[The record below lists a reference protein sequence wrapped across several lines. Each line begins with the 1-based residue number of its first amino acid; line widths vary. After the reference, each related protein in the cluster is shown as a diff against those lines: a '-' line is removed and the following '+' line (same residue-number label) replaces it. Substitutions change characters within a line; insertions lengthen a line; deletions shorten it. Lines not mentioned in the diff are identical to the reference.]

1 MVFAFFKR
9 LFGGGDKAAPAP
21 AVAPER
27 TAAKVPPAATSA
39 PVSASREAPRA
50 EPGVVV
56 QRDEMIDARARI
68 AGYRFSVQRLSGGA
82 PLSPQAVVTALG
94 NDNLQGVVQ
103 RRQAVIALAPGDWF
117 DADFAQFIGPNSAFF
132 IAMPPATERE
142 RWTRAV
148 SAIKAAGGRVAVD
161 GAALDACPVAP
172 DVLLLDFTAYPLEA
186 FERVV
191 KHALATHP
199 GLAIAV
205 DGVASWDEQRLCH
218 SQGVRHALGGFVAT
232 PDTQVQGER
241 LNQSRMVLVEMLN
254 LLRRDGTPAEIAAVA
269 KRDPGVAV
277 KILGMAN
284 SPMSGLTAPVASV
297 ERAMM
302 VLGRESLYRWLSLAM
317 FRAGAADSRDE
328 TLLELALF
336 RGRFI
341 ELMATGNRSKAECD
355 ELFLVGL
362 LSLVDNLLGLP
373 MAEVVGK
380 MHLPQAVADVLLGNG
395 GPYSRWLLLALA
407 VERGKIERAAELIA
421 TLSLDADRLEECVT
435 AARAWAEEALQNS

>member
-1 MVFAFFKR
+1 MLLGLIKR
-9 LFGGGDKAAPAP
+9 LVGGSRKAETEAEAETIPL
-21 AVAPER
+21 R
-27 TAAKVPPAATSA
+27 AAAAFRPVCVPSEP
-39 PVSASREAPRA
+39 PRA

-56 QRDEMIDARARI
+56 QRDEMIDARSRI
-68 AGYRFSVQRLSGGA
+68 AGYRFAVRRLGGGS
-82 PLSPQAVVTALG
+82 PLSPQTIVTALG
-94 NDNLQGVVQ
+94 NDNLHGVLQ
-103 RRQAVIALAPGDWF
+103 RRQAMISLAPGDWF
-117 DADFAQFIGPNSAFF
+117 GADFARFSGPNSAFF
-132 IAMPPATERE
+132 IATPPAVERE
-142 RWTRAV
+142 RWAQAV
-148 SAIKAAGGRVAVD
+148 SAIKTAGGRVAVD
-161 GAALDACPVAP
+161 GDALDACPVAP

-186 FERVV
+186 FERAV
-191 KHALATHP
+191 KNALARHP

-205 DGVASWDEQRLCH
+205 DGVGSWDEQRLCH
-218 SQGVRHALGGFVAT
+218 ALGVRHALGGFVAT
-232 PDTQVQGER
+232 PDAQVQGER
-241 LNQSRMVLVEMLN
+241 LSQSRMVLVEMLN
-254 LLRRDGTPAEIAAVA
+254 LLRRDGSPAEIAAVA

-284 SPMSGLTAPVASV
+284 SPMSGLTSPVASV

-341 ELMATGNRSKAECD
+341 ELMATGDRSKIECD

-373 MAEVVGK
+373 MSEVVGK
-380 MHLPQAVADVLLGNG
+380 MHLPQSVADVLLGNG

-407 VERGKIERAAELIA
+407 VERGKTERAAELVEA
-421 TLSLDADRLEECVT
+421 LNLDVERLEECVT
-435 AARAWAEEALQNS
+435 TARAWAEEALQNS